1 MQRNP
6 DVLNAREAADYLG
19 AHVETVRRLAKRGD
33 IPSYKVGKDW
43 RFSKDA
49 LHRWIA
55 THHER
60 SRPAHILVV
69 DDEEHIR
76 EFARRALEPEGYRV
90 SAASSGAEALDLM
103 RQETPDVV
111 VLDLKMEG
119 MDGPALLKE
128 IRASYGSLP
137 VIIITGYPDSG
148 LMYEALRYSPLMVLA
163 KPPAPERLVEAVHAA
178 HASKAARLI

>member
-6 DVLNAREAADYLG
+6 DVLNTRETADYLG

-49 LHRWIA
+49 LHRWMA

-60 SRPAHILVV
+60 SRSAHILVV
-69 DDEEHIR
+69 DDEEDIR

-90 SAASSGAEALDLM
+90 SAASSGPEALDLI

-111 VLDLKMEG
+111 VLDLKMPG
-119 MDGPALLKE
+119 MNGPAVLKE
-128 IRASYGSLP
+128 IRAKHRSLP
-137 VIIITGYPDSG
+137 VIVITGYPDSDMVMEVLRHAPV
-148 LMYEALRYSPLMVLA
+148 LMLP
-163 KPPAPERLVEAVHAA
+163 KPVDPEPLVEAVHAA